1 MAIKI
6 TNLKKIREYKKLRE
20 KAGKDLSDIR
30 NGLIKEMKK
39 MGDKDKEKTMK
50 MIQQIN
56 VILKYNKEDYNIH
69 WTETN
74 TSCPY

>member
-20 KAGKDLSDIR
+20 NAGKDLSDIR

-69 WTETN
+69 
-74 TSCPY
+74 

>member
-69 WTETN
+69 
-74 TSCPY
+74 